1 MAIQLTTGFSI
12 GSQDLID
19 DRLVL
24 SKAEMLALNE
34 NVYPV
39 QFFCLC
45 SDDNKI
51 YVYNQA
57 NIPNDTTG
65 KFVVYVGTDGTTGAS
80 IDDDVISPDTTYSSQ
95 KIEGDFQKQNSDV
108 LTTAS
113 KEIVGAINELDDEI
127 GVKGIPAI
135 EDSYEKAYRN
145 VLEVPNGKMV
155 TDRRMT
161 CDVGSVQAY
170 EVDENYK
177 IHYAE
182 NKVIAGHTYTLE
194 FNGNSSVTNI
204 ECLITKYDED
214 PYQVI
219 CLQKENIANNG
230 KITVSENGASI
241 YFNVPITIT
250 DISLVDDAFPYDDIR
265 IVVTDGTLVDSN
277 TEVEE
282 TTVNGVATV
291 GEYVKF
297 TAGTPE
303 VASTGIYK
311 YIDDKAGSGT
321 GSGDSTADAVEYIND
336 TVGSNNVEEALNKLI
351 EDYYYVAPKVT
362 SFTASPTGGT
372 FEMGATI
379 TAPITFN
386 WTTNKD
392 ITTQTLTDC
401 TLADEI
407 VRTATYN
414 TNITADKTFTLTIND
429 DKNSATASI
438 SYKFLNKVFW
448 GSAPTGTY
456 DSTFIAGLSNSKLA
470 SAVKGTYSMT
480 VATGEYGFFAVPSTM
495 TIPSVWIGGFEVTL
509 DDLGVVSYTNVQGYT
524 RDYRIYKTGQSGLG
538 AITAEVK

>member
-1 MAIQLTTGFSI
+1 MAIQLTTGFSV

-145 VLEVPNGKMV
+145 VLEVPNGKTV

-170 EVDENYK
+170 KVDENYK

-219 CLQKENIANNG
+219 CLQKENVANNG
-230 KITVSENGASI
+230 KITIPENGASA

-311 YIDDKAGSGT
+311 YIDDKAGSG
-321 GSGDSTADAVEYIND
+321 SGASTANAVEYIND

-351 EDYYYVAPKVT
+351 ADYYYVAPKVN
-362 SFTASPTGGT
+362 SFTASPTGGL
-372 FEMGATI
+372 FEVGTTI

-386 WTTNKD
+386 WDYNKD
-392 ITTQTLTDC
+392 ITSQTLTDC
-401 TLADEI
+401 TLADET

-414 TNITADKTFTLTIND
+414 TDITTNKTFTL
-429 DKNSATASI
+429 SATDGTNNVSKSI
-438 SYKFLNKVFW
+438 SYTFV
-448 GSAPTGTY
+448 SASYTGVTDTVPTTDTEITALTKSVRTKANLTQAFTTSGLQTIVY
-456 DSTFIAGLSNSKLA
+456 AYPSSFGNLTSIINQNNYEVLTNFALSN
-470 SAVKGTYSMT
+470 VT
-480 VATGEYGFFAVPSTM
+480 VN
-495 TIPSVWIGGFEVTL
+495 
-509 DDLGVVSYTNVQGYT
+509 GVVYNVYSLSNVNLDNFKYTFKY
-524 RDYRIYKTGQSGLG
+524 
-538 AITAEVK
+538 

>member
-1 MAIQLTTGFSI
+1 MAIQLTTGFSV

-57 NIPNDTTG
+57 NTPNDTTG

-135 EDSYEKAYRN
+135 EDGYEKAYRN
-145 VLEVPNGKMV
+145 VLEVPNGIIV
-155 TDRRMT
+155 TNRIMT

-170 EVDENYK
+170 KVDNNYNLY
-177 IHYAE
+177 YAE

-219 CLQKENIANNG
+219 CLQKENVANNG
-230 KITVSENGASI
+230 KITIPENGASA

-311 YIDDKAGSGT
+311 YIDDKAGSG
-321 GSGDSTADAVEYIND
+321 SGDSTANAVEYIND

-351 EDYYYVAPKVT
+351 ADYYYVAPKVN
-362 SFTASPTGGT
+362 SFTASPTGGL
-372 FEMGATI
+372 FEVGTTI

-386 WTTNKD
+386 WDYNKD
-392 ITTQTLTDC
+392 ITSQTLTDC
-401 TLADEI
+401 TLADET

-414 TNITADKTFTLTIND
+414 TDITTNKTFTL
-429 DKNSATASI
+429 SATDGTNNVSKSI
-438 SYKFLNKVFW
+438 SYTFV
-448 GSAPTGTY
+448 SASYTGVTDTVPTTDTEITALTKSVRTKANLTQAFTTSGLQTIVY
-456 DSTFIAGLSNSKLA
+456 AYPSSFGNLTSIINQNNYEVLTNFALSN
-470 SAVKGTYSMT
+470 VT
-480 VATGEYGFFAVPSTM
+480 VN
-495 TIPSVWIGGFEVTL
+495 
-509 DDLGVVSYTNVQGYT
+509 GVVYNVYSLSNVNLDNFKYTFKY
-524 RDYRIYKTGQSGLG
+524 
-538 AITAEVK
+538 